1 MKKCKLKIYDESG
14 YETQKVANFHGIF
27 QKSYI
32 VEPSPM
38 IGGSSG
44 GVVAYPVAVVE
55 LDDGPFAVSLE
66 YVGEIY
72 DRD

>member
-1 MKKCKLKIYDESG
+1 MKKCKLKVYDEFG
-14 YETQKVANFHGIF
+14 HETQKVANFHGIV

-32 VEPSPM
+32 VKPSPM

-55 LDDGPFAVSLE
+55 FDKRLFEVSLE

>member
-1 MKKCKLKIYDESG
+1 MKKCKLKVYDEFG
-14 YETQKVANFHGIF
+14 HETQKVANFHGIF
-27 QKSYI
+27 QKSYV
-32 VEPSPM
+32 VEQSSM
-38 IGGSSG
+38 IGGHLG

-55 LDDGPFAVSLE
+55 LDEGPFEVSLE

>member
-1 MKKCKLKIYDESG
+1 MKKCKLKVYDEFG
-14 YETQKVANFHGIF
+14 HETQKVANFHGIF

-32 VEPSPM
+32 VKPSPM

-55 LDDGPFAVSLE
+55 LDKRLFEVSLE
-66 YVGEIY
+66 YVGEIC

>member
-1 MKKCKLKIYDESG
+1 MKKCKLKVYDEFG
-14 YETQKVANFHGIF
+14 HETQKVANFHGIF

-32 VEPSPM
+32 VKPSPM

-55 LDDGPFAVSLE
+55 FDKRLFEVSLE

>member
-1 MKKCKLKIYDESG
+1 MKKCKLKVYDKSG

-32 VEPSPM
+32 IEPSLM
-38 IGGSSG
+38 IGGSQG

-55 LDDGPFAVSLE
+55 LDDGPFEVSLE
-66 YVGEIY
+66 HVGEIY
-72 DRD
+72 DKD

>member
-1 MKKCKLKIYDESG
+1 MKKCKLKVYDKSG
-14 YETQKVANFHGIF
+14 HETQKVANFHGIF

-32 VEPSPM
+32 VAQSSM
-38 IGGSSG
+38 IGGHLG

-55 LDDGPFAVSLE
+55 LDDGPFEVSLE